1 MEHYVTLLKM
11 GAFSREDVAGITGNI
26 RTADSLLYSYKKKGW
41 IASVRRNLYVALS
54 LETGQPVCN
63 PYQIAAH
70 ISPDAYVSHHSAFEV
85 HGMANQ
91 VFSDLYVSSSAVFR
105 PFEFDGKHFERVAS
119 VTDEGVKEIGKIRV
133 TDLERT
139 VVDSIKDFAKIGGLE
154 ELLRCL
160 MMITYA
166 DADKLTQY
174 LTIYDNCFLW
184 QKAGYILSHFPNMKL
199 PDSFFDTCKAKA
211 RKNVRYLYDELK
223 FEDPVFDMEWNLYVP
238 NDIMKLLDEGG
249 QSLV

>member
-70 ISPDAYVSHHSAFEV
+70 ISPDTYVSHHSAFEV

-160 MMITYA
+160 MMITCA
-166 DADKLTQY
+166 DADKLTRY

-184 QKAGYILSHFPNMKL
+184 QKTGYILSHFPNMKL
-199 PDSFFDTCKAKA
+199 PDSFFDTCKAKV